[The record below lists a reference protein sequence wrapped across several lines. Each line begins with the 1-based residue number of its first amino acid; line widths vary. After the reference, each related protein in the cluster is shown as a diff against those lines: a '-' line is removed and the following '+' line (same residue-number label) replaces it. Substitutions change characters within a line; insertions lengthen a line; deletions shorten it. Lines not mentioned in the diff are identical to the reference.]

1 MRRLHTKKRPPTKE
15 LSFSLMGIAAIMNI
29 AVARWYRQRV
39 IVRVCRVLPT
49 RCTPVTN
56 FGYYLDS
63 KRFQPPPFGIV
74 DGLTKSICFSLAGL
88 SLFQII
94 RLTFIFTSPFSCFNN
109 GHWCKL
115 LFFTCRLFA

>member
-29 AVARWYRQRV
+29 AVARCSAQRV

-56 FGYYLDS
+56 FGY
-63 KRFQPPPFGIV
+63 FGLMITT
-74 DGLTKSICFSLAGL
+74 LTI
-88 SLFQII
+88 
-94 RLTFIFTSPFSCFNN
+94 
-109 GHWCKL
+109 
-115 LFFTCRLFA
+115 CRLSSRSYTTW